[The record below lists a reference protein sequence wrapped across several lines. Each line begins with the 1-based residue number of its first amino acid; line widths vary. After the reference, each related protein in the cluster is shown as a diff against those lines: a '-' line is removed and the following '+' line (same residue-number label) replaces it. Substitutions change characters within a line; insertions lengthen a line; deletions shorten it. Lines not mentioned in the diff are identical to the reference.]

1 MKKLAYLAAVSVLA
15 LAAPAFAAED
25 TSAKAKVESNVE
37 HKADGGYEESRKS
50 VTEKTDA
57 AGTETR
63 EETKVKVEQKAD
75 GDMEKTVKT
84 ETKVDPEGLMNQ
96 KKTVVEDKT
105 EVKDG
110 KATTHHTKKVD
121 GKTVEDTKQEHR

>member
-15 LAAPAFAAED
+15 LTAPAFAAED
-25 TSAKAKVESNVE
+25 VSAKAKVESSVE

-50 VTEKTDA
+50 VNEKKDA
-57 AGTETR
+57 AGTEVK
-63 EETKVKVEQKAD
+63 EETKVKVEQDAE
-75 GDMEKTVKT
+75 GNVEKSVKT
-84 ETKVDPEGLMNQ
+84 ETKVNPEGMLNE

-110 KATTHHTKKVD
+110 KATTTHTKKVD
-121 GKTVEDTKQEHR
+121 GKTVEDTKKQGH